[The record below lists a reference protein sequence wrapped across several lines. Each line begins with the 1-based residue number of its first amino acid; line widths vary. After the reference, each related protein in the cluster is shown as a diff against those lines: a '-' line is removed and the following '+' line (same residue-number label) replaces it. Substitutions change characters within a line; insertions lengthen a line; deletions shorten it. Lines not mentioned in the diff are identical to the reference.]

1 MVGGGRPSGS
11 RAVAFAAMHAA
22 RLLSDS
28 GTRRWRVAAI
38 LVTSLAPAAMEL
50 TRALAHGSRPDV
62 RGVLATTAGVLVLLA
77 ALTAAFELALKRR
90 LTAAR
95 CFAVTCIVAVA
106 VGATEGLAALGLSV
120 GFGLPL
126 IEPAHRSVVVAARMG
141 AASGVLGMG
150 LFAMAVALPFAA
162 SGAREAERLRSV
174 AELAR
179 MRANLQP
186 HFLFNTLSTVSA
198 LVGEDP
204 REARRL
210 IGALGD
216 LLRDS
221 LVQSEDRQTLG
232 DEIAWLQNYA
242 DILETRHR
250 GSLSFRWEIEEATR
264 DVLVPR
270 LLLQPL
276 VENAVK
282 HGALR
287 RPEGGE
293 VAIRARLDPQ
303 TRARVTCVVEDNG
316 PGPQG
321 VKRRSGALGLDLVT
335 RRLALEYGRAAAFRL
350 ERDEG
355 RTRSVVDIPVERA
368 S

>member
-1 MVGGGRPSGS
+1 MYAAPPDP
-11 RAVAFAAMHAA
+11 RA
-22 RLLSDS
+22 
-28 GTRRWRVAAI
+28 RRWRILAI
-38 LVTSLAPAAMEL
+38 LAASLVPSALDL
-50 TRALAHGSRPDV
+50 TRKIAQGASVEPKS
-62 RGVLATTAGVLVLLA
+62 TIFSTICVLVLLLI
-77 ALTAAFELALKRR
+77 LTVTFDFATSRR
-90 LTAAR
+90 VTAAR
-95 CFAVTCIVAVA
+95 CFAWTGSVAVCVCIA
-106 VGATEGLAALGLSV
+106 ESFAGWWLTAA
-120 GFGLPL
+120 FGLPL
-126 IEPAHRSVVVAARMG
+126 LELSHRSVAVVVRMG
-141 AASGVLGMG
+141 VANGVFGLG

-162 SGAREAERLRSV
+162 SGAREADRLRTT

-179 MRANLQP
+179 LRANLQP
-186 HFLFNTLSTVSA
+186 HFLFNTLSTVSG

-221 LVQSEDRQTLG
+221 LVGAEADDVQTLG
-232 DEIAWLQNYA
+232 DEITWLKHYA

-250 GSLSFRWEIEEATR
+250 GSISFRWDIDERAR
-264 DVLVPR
+264 DVRIPR

-293 VAIRARLDPQ
+293 VRVRATLGTPAEGRL
-303 TRARVTCVVEDNG
+303 TCVVEDNG
-316 PGPQG
+316 PGL
-321 VKRRSGALGLDLVT
+321 VERAARAGALGLDLVT
-335 RRLALEYGRAAAFRL
+335 RRLSLEYGRGAELRL
-350 ERDEG
+350 ESGDG
-355 RTRSVVDIPVERA
+355 RTRSIVTLPVERA

>member
-1 MVGGGRPSGS
+1 M
-11 RAVAFAAMHAA
+11 
-22 RLLSDS
+22 D
-28 GTRRWRVAAI
+28 
-38 LVTSLAPAAMEL
+38 L
-50 TRALAHGSRPDV
+50 TRALAHGSRPDIP
-62 RGVLATTAGVLVLLA
+62 GMLATTAGVLVLLG
-77 ALTAAFELALKRR
+77 ALAAAFALALKHR

-95 CFAVTCIVAVA
+95 CLAVTCVVAIAIGVA
-106 VGATEGLAALGLSV
+106 ESLVALGLSV
-120 GFGLPL
+120 RLGLRL
-126 IEPAHRSVVVAARMG
+126 FDPAHRSVIVAARMG
-141 AASGVLGMG
+141 AASGVLGLG

-162 SGAREAERLRSV
+162 SGAREAERLRSA

-179 MRANLQP
+179 LRANLQP

-210 IGALGD
+210 IAALGD

-221 LVQSEDRQTLG
+221 LVESEDRQTLG
-232 DEIAWLQNYA
+232 DEIAWLQSYA

-250 GSLSFRWEIEEATR
+250 GSISFRWEIDEATR

-293 VAIRARLDPQ
+293 VAVRAGLDPQ
-303 TRARVTCVVEDNG
+303 APGRVRCVVEDNG
-316 PGPQG
+316 PGPQAG
-321 VKRRSGALGLDLVT
+321 KRRSGALGLELVT

-350 ERDEG
+350 ERDQG
-355 RTRSVVDIPVERA
+355 WTRSVVDIPMERA

>member
-1 MVGGGRPSGS
+1 
-11 RAVAFAAMHAA
+11 MHAA
-22 RLLSDS
+22 GLLAEVGS
-28 GTRRWRVAAI
+28 RRWRVASLGVAA
-38 LVTSLAPAAMEL
+38 LVPAGIDV
-50 TRALAHGSRPDV
+50 TRELAHGTPPDV
-62 RGVLATTAGVLVLLA
+62 VDLLVTTGGVVVLLGVLDAV
-77 ALTAAFELALKRR
+77 FELALRHR

-95 CFAVTCIVAVA
+95 CFAVTCVAA
-106 VGATEGLAALGLSV
+106 LATGACESLVALGLTV
-120 GFGLPL
+120 GLGWPL
-126 IEPAHRSVVVAARMG
+126 FAGPHRSVAIAARMG
-141 AASGVLGMG
+141 AVSGLLGLG
-150 LFAMAVALPFAA
+150 LFAMAVAIPLAA
-162 SGAREAERLRSV
+162 SGAREAERLRTV

-179 MRANLQP
+179 LRANLQP

-221 LVQSEDRQTLG
+221 LAPSDERQTLG
-232 DEIAWLQNYA
+232 DEIAWLQSYA

-250 GSLSFRWEIEEATR
+250 GSIAFRWEIEEATR
-264 DVLVPR
+264 GVLVPR

-293 VAIRARLDPQ
+293 VSVRTRLDGG
-303 TRARVTCVVEDNG
+303 AGGRVTCVIEDNG
-316 PGPQG
+316 PGPNG
-321 VKRRSGALGLDLVT
+321 AAPRTGALGLDLVR
-335 RRLALEYGRAAAFRL
+335 RRLALEYGSAAAFRL
-350 ERDEG
+350 ERAGDL
-355 RTRSVVDIPVERA
+355 TRSVVDLPAERA

>member
-1 MVGGGRPSGS
+1 
-11 RAVAFAAMHAA
+11 
-22 RLLSDS
+22 
-28 GTRRWRVAAI
+28 
-38 LVTSLAPAAMEL
+38 
-50 TRALAHGSRPDV
+50 
-62 RGVLATTAGVLVLLA
+62 
-77 ALTAAFELALKRR
+77 
-90 LTAAR
+90 
-95 CFAVTCIVAVA
+95 VAVA
-106 VGATEGLAALGLSV
+106 VGVAESLVALGLSV
-120 GFGLPL
+120 GLGLPL
-126 IEPAHRSVVVAARMG
+126 FEPAHRSVVVAARMG
-141 AASGVLGMG
+141 AASGMLGLG

-179 MRANLQP
+179 LRANLQP

-210 IGALGD
+210 IGTLGD

-221 LVQSEDRQTLG
+221 LVESEDRQTLG
-232 DEIAWLQNYA
+232 DEIAWLQSYA

-250 GSLSFRWEIEEATR
+250 GSISFRWEIDEATR

-293 VAIRARLDPQ
+293 VAIRTQLDPQ
-303 TRARVTCVVEDNG
+303 ARGRVTCVVEDNG
-316 PGPQG
+316 PGPQMG
-321 VKRRSGALGLDLVT
+321 KRRNGALGLDLVT

-355 RTRSVVDIPVERA
+355 RTRSVVDIPLERA

>member
-1 MVGGGRPSGS
+1 
-11 RAVAFAAMHAA
+11 MHAA
-22 RLLSDS
+22 LVSHA
-28 GTRRWRVAAI
+28 GARRWRMAAI
-38 LVTSLAPAAMEL
+38 LLASLVPAALEL
-50 TRALAHGSRPDV
+50 PRALGHGSRPDV
-62 RGVLATTAGVLVLLA
+62 PGMLATTAGGLVLLA
-77 ALTAAFELALKRR
+77 TLSVAFELALKHR

-95 CFAVTCIVAVA
+95 CFAVTCVVAIA
-106 VGATEGLAALGLSV
+106 VGITESLVALGLSA

-126 IEPAHRSVVVAARMG
+126 FEPAHRSIVVAVRMG
-141 AASGVLGMG
+141 AANGVLGLG

-179 MRANLQP
+179 LRANLQP

-198 LVGEDP
+198 LVGEEP
-204 REARRL
+204 GEARRL
-210 IGALGD
+210 IATLGD

-221 LVQSEDRQTLG
+221 LVETEERQTLG
-232 DEIAWLQNYA
+232 AEIAWLQSYA

-250 GSLSFRWEIEEATR
+250 GSISFRWEIDEATR

-287 RPEGGE
+287 RLEGGE
-293 VAIRARLDPQ
+293 VAIRTRLDPG
-303 TRARVTCVVEDNG
+303 ARVTCVVEDNG
-316 PGPQG
+316 PGPQES
-321 VKRRSGALGLDLVT
+321 KRRSGALGLDLVT
-335 RRLALEYGRAAAFRL
+335 RRLALEYGGAATFRL
-350 ERDEG
+350 ERDRDEG
-355 RTRSVVDIPVERA
+355 RTRSVVDFPAGEA